1 MINKFICVMPM
12 AGSGLRFKKYG
23 YHTPKPL
30 IKVDGEPMF
39 IKAAKSFPKYFKW
52 LFIANKNL
60 KSLDNFKKYT
70 NIFERKKILFLN
82 KKTQGQASTVYKS
95 LNYINNKDFIIV
107 HSCDLFFNINLK
119 SLTKKLKDN
128 DLLVFTA
135 KATKYH
141 FKNHKQFSWV
151 KKNKKGYQ
159 VSLKKNFKDIKNS
172 KVLIG
177 TFCFRNK
184 KIMKKL
190 LDHTFQNKIK
200 IKNEY
205 YMDSLIKDAFKFN
218 YRLNELTVNKYIS
231 LGSHKELRNYILK

>member
-60 KSLDNFKKYT
+60 KSIDDFKKYT

-119 SLTKKLKDN
+119 SL
-128 DLLVFTA
+128 
-135 KATKYH
+135 
-141 FKNHKQFSWV
+141 
-151 KKNKKGYQ
+151 
-159 VSLKKNFKDIKNS
+159 
-172 KVLIG
+172 
-177 TFCFRNK
+177 
-184 KIMKKL
+184 
-190 LDHTFQNKIK
+190 KIK
-200 IKNEY
+200 
-205 YMDSLIKDAFKFN
+205 
-218 YRLNELTVNKYIS
+218 R
-231 LGSHKELRNYILK
+231 